1 MSGLTLSPFP
11 VLKKNSVCSLSASE
25 LLSVAVF
32 LLAAAAGD
40 GGGKSDSKLSGDE
53 QFWLCCLPRRAAE
66 S

>member
-11 VLKKNSVCSLSASE
+11 VLKRNSVCSLNASQ

-32 LLAAAAGD
+32 LLAAD
-40 GGGKSDSKLSGDE
+40 GGKSDSKLSGDE
-53 QFWLCCLPRRAAE
+53 QLWLCWLPRRAAE